1 MTSGESR
8 QSTGMIAVSVLL
20 ALALSVVPLPA
31 EIELF
36 RPAWLAL
43 VVVYWVLR
51 RPDRFGPITAWTCGL
66 MLDAL
71 HGTYLGQHALATL
84 IVCALAHR
92 FRLRMRVS
100 PIGQQLMSVLFLATI
115 YEFILMWV
123 DGIAGI
129 PTGGIG
135 RFAGAAMVLL
145 VWPAFVAVSAVR
157 PRTAAD

>member
-1 MTSGESR
+1 MTPAGR
-8 QSTGMIAVSVLL
+8 HSTGLIALSLL
-20 ALALSVVPLPA
+20 FALALSVVPLPA
-31 EIELF
+31 DLEMF
-36 RPAWLAL
+36 RPPWLAM

-84 IVCALAHR
+84 VICALAHR

-100 PIGQQLMSVLFLATI
+100 PISQQVMSVAFLAAI

-123 DGIAGI
+123 DGVAGI
-129 PTGGIG
+129 PTGGLA
-135 RFAGAAMVLL
+135 RFANVGTVLFI
-145 VWPAFVAVSAVR
+145 WPAFVAVSAHR
-157 PRTAAD
+157 PRAATD